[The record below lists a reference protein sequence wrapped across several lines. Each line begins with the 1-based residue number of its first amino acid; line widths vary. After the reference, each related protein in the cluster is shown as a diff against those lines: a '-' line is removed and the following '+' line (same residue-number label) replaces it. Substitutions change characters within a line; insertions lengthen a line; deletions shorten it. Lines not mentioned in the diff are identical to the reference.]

1 MKRLNNL
8 EVNIISVIRTFDM
21 SSQFY
26 EVDLVS
32 TSDVSRNY
40 SFSVGVHLP
49 SNCKDFA
56 TVIVDLTANSIE
68 SGEYIVGLRDV
79 STGGSDTV
87 VEFLALVED
96 NDRTEV
102 NTSDVYGDS
111 IIF

>member
-1 MKRLNNL
+1 
-8 EVNIISVIRTFDM
+8 M

-56 TVIVDLTANSIE
+56 TVIVDLIDNSIE